1 MFLFTNFF
9 TFTPHD
15 TSVHPYQVTPDK
27 IKSLVPDMPE
37 EFDRMPYAAA
47 TSDLIRTA
55 LIALHGGVYLDT
67 DFLVQHPLS
76 EFTNELEH
84 ADFVS
89 YESHGQDCQKGFVLP
104 VVSLCPSHLFFVH

>member
-1 MFLFTNFF
+1 
-9 TFTPHD
+9 
-15 TSVHPYQVTPDK
+15 VTPDK

-67 DFLVQHPLS
+67 DFLVQHPLA

-89 YESHGQDCQKGFVLP
+89 YESHGQDCQKGCVLSAL
-104 VVSLCPSHLFFVH
+104 VSPSHKMECVCGLDGDVQCGQ